1 MIQEI
6 SVQNFLSIRDE
17 QTISFVASKDNSS
30 QEILTCEIKPNLRL
44 LKLVVLYG
52 ANASG
57 KTNLLLALEELWR
70 LLFIPKVRKEEL
82 IRFLP
87 FRLDGHSQ
95 TSPTKFSA
103 VFYINSIRYQY
114 SISYN
119 KESILSEKMEYSPNG
134 IRSLFYERKYNEQT
148 GNPQIKFGDL
158 LGLSPDAKKVII
170 ANTLNNHTV
179 LSTYAK
185 VSVEA
190 APFNTVYLWL
200 KDSVHEI
207 NDRESILDISKS
219 ALSNPDKKDFLL
231 ESLRNADFNISNFDV
246 LDKPNTVSSSLRE
259 AVNNDE
265 DIPVSVKDKI
275 LSPTREV
282 LEFLHLT
289 KDGEFPIEEGMQSR
303 GTLEYYRML
312 TKLYE
317 MKSSNHIYMIDEM
330 EHHLHYDLVI
340 HFLNSFLLNSDQ
352 SQLIITTH
360 DQLLLDE
367 DFIRRD
373 MVWFSEKN
381 RETAATEFYCA
392 NDFSLH
398 KNLSLYKAYRS
409 GRLGARPSTGS
420 VYFEK

>member
-1 MIQEI
+1 MIQEF
-6 SVQNFLSIRDE
+6 SAQNFLSIRDE

-30 QEILTCEIKPNLRL
+30 QEILTYEMKPNIRL

-57 KTNLLLALEELWR
+57 KTNLLLAMQELWR
-70 LLFIPKVRKEEL
+70 LLFYPKVSKEES
-82 IRFLP
+82 IRFMP
-87 FRLDGHSQ
+87 FKLDGHSQ
-95 TSPTKFSA
+95 TLPTIFS
-103 VFYINSIRYQY
+103 VIFYINSIRYQY

-119 KESILSEKMEYSPNG
+119 KELILSEKMEYSPNG
-134 IRSLFYERKYNEQT
+134 IRSLFYERKSNDQT
-148 GNPQIKFGDL
+148 GIPQIKFGDL
-158 LGLSPDAKKVII
+158 LGLSPEARKVII

-179 LSTYAK
+179 LSTYGK

-190 APFNTVYLWL
+190 PQLNAVYQWL
-200 KDSVHEI
+200 KESVHEV
-207 NDRESILDISKS
+207 NDRESILEISKS
-219 ALSNPDKKDFLL
+219 AQSNADKKEFLL
-231 ESLRNADFNISNFDV
+231 KSLRNADFNISNFDV
-246 LDKPNTVSSSLRE
+246 LDKPNDISNSFRDAVSHNE
-259 AVNNDE
+259 E
-265 DIPVSVKDKI
+265 IPSAIKDKL
-275 LSPTREV
+275 LSPTKEV
-282 LEFLHLT
+282 LEFSHLT
-289 KDGEFPIEEGMQSR
+289 ADGEFPIEEGMQSR

-317 MKSSNHIYMIDEM
+317 MRSSNHIYMIDEM

-352 SQLIITTH
+352 SQMIITTH

-373 MVWFSEKN
+373 MVWFSEKS
-381 RETAATEFYCA
+381 RKTAATEFYSA

-420 VYFEK
+420 VYLEK